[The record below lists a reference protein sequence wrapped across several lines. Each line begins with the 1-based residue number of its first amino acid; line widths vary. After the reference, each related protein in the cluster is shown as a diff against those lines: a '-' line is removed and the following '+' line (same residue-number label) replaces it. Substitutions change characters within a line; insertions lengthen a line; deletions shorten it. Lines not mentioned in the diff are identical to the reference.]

1 MTATYSS
8 QSPSHNQ
15 SSSHNE
21 ANSMHTSPPRP
32 VRRGPTSVKIVIAG
46 GFGVGKTTMVTA
58 VTEITPFTT
67 EVPMT
72 EASLGVADTS
82 IVGERKTHTTVAMDF
97 GRISLGNDL
106 YLYLF
111 GTPGQDRFSF
121 MWDDLTQGA
130 VGAIVLVDTR
140 RLEECFPAINYFEQ
154 RGVPFVVAINCFDG
168 QVLHSPEAVRD
179 ALQVGEDTPVMLTDA
194 RDKAQVKVAM
204 ASVVR
209 HAMARARAT
218 LG

>member
-1 MTATYSS
+1 MALN
-8 QSPSHNQ
+8 PS
-15 SSSHNE
+15 E
-21 ANSMHTSPPRP
+21 ARNPSDPQPT
-32 VRRGPTSVKIVIAG
+32 RGPTSVKIVVAG
-46 GFGVGKTTMVTA
+46 GFGVGKTTLVTA

-72 EASLGVADTS
+72 EASLGIDDTS

-111 GTPGQDRFSF
+111 GTPGQERFSF

-140 RLEECFPAINYFEQ
+140 RLADCFAAVTYFEE

-168 QVLHSPEAVRD
+168 KVLHTPEAVRQ
-179 ALQVGEDTPVMLTDA
+179 ALQIPADVPVMLTDA
-194 RDKAQVKVAM
+194 RDRAQVKVAL

-209 HAMARARAT
+209 HAMARARAAQPA
-218 LG
+218 

>member
-1 MTATYSS
+1 MTAAFAPNS
-8 QSPSHNQ
+8 
-15 SSSHNE
+15 
-21 ANSMHTSPPRP
+21 ANAPGPT
-32 VRRGPTSVKIVIAG
+32 RRGPTSVKIVISG
-46 GFGVGKTTMVTA
+46 GFGVGKTTMVTS

-72 EASLGVADTS
+72 EASLGIDDTS
-82 IVGERKTHTTVAMDF
+82 IVGDRKTHTTVAMDF

-121 MWDDLTQGA
+121 MWDDLTTGA

-140 RLEECFPAINYFEQ
+140 RLQESFAPINYFEE
-154 RGVPFVVAINCFDG
+154 RDIPFVVAINCFDG
-168 QVLHSPEAVRD
+168 NVLHSPEAVRE
-179 ALQVGEDTPVMLTDA
+179 ALQVAEDTPVMLTDA
-194 RDKAQVKVAM
+194 RDRNQVKVAM

-209 HAMARARAT
+209 HAMARARAA
-218 LG
+218 LGDAG

>member
-1 MTATYSS
+1 MESNPSS
-8 QSPSHNQ
+8 QPTHGS
-15 SSSHNE
+15 
-21 ANSMHTSPPRP
+21 APRP
-32 VRRGPTSVKIVIAG
+32 AAERGPTSVKIVIAG
-46 GFGVGKTTMVTA
+46 GFGVGKTTLVTA

-72 EASLGVADTS
+72 EASLGIDDTS

-111 GTPGQDRFSF
+111 GTPGQERFSF
-121 MWDDLTQGA
+121 MWDDLTHGA

-140 RLEECFPAINYFEQ
+140 RLADCFAAVNYFEE
-154 RGVPFVVAINCFDG
+154 RGLPFVVAINCFDG
-168 QVLHSPEAVRD
+168 QVLHAPDAVRQ
-179 ALQVGEDTPVMLTDA
+179 ALQVPDDTPVMLTDA
-194 RDKAQVKVAM
+194 RDRAQVKVAL

-209 HAMARARAT
+209 HAMARTRAAAPA
-218 LG
+218 

>member
-1 MTATYSS
+1 MTATYPS
-8 QSPSHNQ
+8 QSPFP
-15 SSSHNE
+15 NE
-21 ANSMHTSPPRP
+21 AHSMHTPPPRP

-72 EASLGVADTS
+72 EASLGVDDTS

-140 RLEECFPAINYFEQ
+140 RLDDSFGPIDYFED
-154 RGVPFVVAINCFDG
+154 RGLPFIVAVNAFEGIMRHELEDVRAALDLPPDIPVV
-168 QVLHSPEAVRD
+168 R
-179 ALQVGEDTPVMLTDA
+179 TDA
-194 RDKAQVKVAM
+194 RLHD
-204 ASVVR
+204 SVQQTLVTLVE
-209 HAMARARAT
+209 HALRRARAKRSAR
-218 LG
+218 

>member
-1 MTATYSS
+1 MTAAFAPNS
-8 QSPSHNQ
+8 
-15 SSSHNE
+15 
-21 ANSMHTSPPRP
+21 ANAAGPT
-32 VRRGPTSVKIVIAG
+32 RRGPTSVKIVISG
-46 GFGVGKTTMVTA
+46 GFGVGKTTMVTS

-72 EASLGVADTS
+72 EASLGIDDTS
-82 IVGERKTHTTVAMDF
+82 IVGDRKTHTTVAMDF

-121 MWDDLTQGA
+121 MWDDLTTGA

-140 RLEECFPAINYFEQ
+140 RLQESFAPINYFEE
-154 RGVPFVVAINCFDG
+154 REIPFVVAINCFDG
-168 QVLHSPEAVRD
+168 NVLHSPEAVRE
-179 ALQVGEDTPVMLTDA
+179 ALQVADDTPVMLTDA
-194 RDKAQVKVAM
+194 RDRNQVKVAM

-209 HAMARARAT
+209 HAMARARAA
-218 LG
+218 LGDAAG

>member
-1 MTATYSS
+1 MTAAYV
-8 QSPSHNQ
+8 P
-15 SSSHNE
+15 
-21 ANSMHTSPPRP
+21 NSTPDAGQT
-32 VRRGPTSVKIVIAG
+32 RRGPTSVKIVISG
-46 GFGVGKTTMVTA
+46 GFGVGKTTMVTS

-72 EASLGVADTS
+72 EVSVGIDDTS
-82 IVGERKTHTTVAMDF
+82 IVGDRKTHTTVAMDF

-121 MWDDLTQGA
+121 MWDDLTTGA

-140 RLEECFPAINYFEQ
+140 RLQESFAPINYFEE
-154 RGVPFVVAINCFDG
+154 REIPFVVAINCFDG
-168 QVLHSPEAVRD
+168 NVLHSPEAVRE
-179 ALQVGEDTPVMLTDA
+179 ALQVSEDTPVMLTDA
-194 RDKAQVKVAM
+194 RDRNQVKVAM

-209 HAMARARAT
+209 HAMARARAA

>member
-1 MTATYSS
+1 MTAAYV
-8 QSPSHNQ
+8 P
-15 SSSHNE
+15 
-21 ANSMHTSPPRP
+21 NSTPDAGQT
-32 VRRGPTSVKIVIAG
+32 RRGPTSVKIVISG
-46 GFGVGKTTMVTA
+46 GFGVGKTTMVTS

-72 EASLGVADTS
+72 EVSVGIDDTS
-82 IVGERKTHTTVAMDF
+82 IVGDRKTHTTVAMDF

-121 MWDDLTQGA
+121 MWDDLTTGA

-140 RLEECFPAINYFEQ
+140 RLQESFAPINYFEE
-154 RGVPFVVAINCFDG
+154 REIPFVVAINCFDG
-168 QVLHSPEAVRD
+168 NVLHSPEAVRE
-179 ALQVGEDTPVMLTDA
+179 ALQVSEDTPVMLTDA
-194 RDKAQVKVAM
+194 RDRNQVKVAM
-204 ASVVR
+204 ASGVR
-209 HAMARARAT
+209 PAMARARAA